1 MDTGQDRAG
10 INQITDVSRTKGV
23 EELVAAFAELP
34 EHSGSDAMLTHGSG
48 SHIGRL
54 DVETKVIEA
63 TDQRNSFFF
72 ILVGERN
79 DHGAV
84 VLYLDTCG
92 DQRFIHCSRQAPV
105 IADRFTGGFHLWAEI
120 SIKSLDLLE

>member
-1 MDTGQDRAG
+1 MD
-10 INQITDVSRTKGV
+10 
-23 EELVAAFAELP
+23 FA
-34 EHSGSDAMLTHGSG
+34 M
-48 SHIGRL
+48 I
-54 DVETKVIEA
+54 
-63 TDQRNSFFF
+63 FF

-120 SIKSLDLLE
+120 SIKSLESEIVIYKDQNTKLANKPVVVKVNQSKQ